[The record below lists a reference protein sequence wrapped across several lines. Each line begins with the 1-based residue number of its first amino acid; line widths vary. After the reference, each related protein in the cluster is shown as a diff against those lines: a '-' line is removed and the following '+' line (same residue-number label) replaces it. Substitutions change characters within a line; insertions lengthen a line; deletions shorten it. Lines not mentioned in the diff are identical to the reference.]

1 MRFGP
6 VKIGEAEGAILA
18 HSLKAGKATFRK
30 GRRLSPADLA
40 ALAEAG
46 VTEVIAAV
54 LEADD
59 VHEDEAAAK
68 LAQAICGSGLET
80 TPAFTGRSN
89 LKASAPGLLVLD
101 GARLDALNE
110 IDEAITIATVPAFA
124 PLEAGQMVATVKII
138 PFAVPQAAL
147 ESALAVAGEGEP
159 LLRLAPFRARRAGLV
174 QTHLPGMKESLLEKA
189 RSALDARLARL
200 GSPPAEE
207 RRVAHRAE
215 AVSAALKELDAE
227 GCDLLLVS
235 GASAVVDRRD
245 VVPAGIVAAGG
256 AIDHFGMPVDP
267 GNLLL
272 LGHIG
277 ATPAIGLPGC
287 ARSPKENGFDWVLAR
302 LLADLPVTRREVM
315 RMGGGGL
322 LTEIGSRPLPRA
334 EAVKR
339 AEAPLRQVA
348 PKIAALLLAAGQSR
362 RMGAVNKLLAVV
374 GGEPMVVRAGRALLA
389 SQARPVVAVTGHEAE
404 RVAHALARLEMA
416 TVHNPD
422 YAAGLA
428 TSLKAGL
435 AALREEID
443 GVIVCLADMP
453 TVGAE
458 VLDRLITAFNPLQGR
473 AICVP
478 TWQGKRGNPVLFARR
493 FFPELMSV
501 SGDLGGRGVI
511 GQNQELV
518 AEVPMPDA
526 AVLVDI
532 DTPAALAAANAE
544 SERRA

>member
-1 MRFGP
+1 MHFGP
-6 VKIGEAEGAILA
+6 VKIDEAEGAILA

-54 LEADD
+54 LEAGD

-68 LAQAICGSGLET
+68 LAQAICGSGLLT

-89 LKASAPGLLVLD
+89 LKASAPGLLVPD

-110 IDEAITIATVPAFA
+110 IDESITVATVPALA

-138 PFAVPQAAL
+138 PFAAPQVAL
-147 ESALAVAGEGEP
+147 DKALAVASGEAA
-159 LLRLAPFRARRAGLV
+159 LLRLAPFRARRTGLV
-174 QTHLPGMKESLLEKA
+174 QTRLPGMKESLLEKTS
-189 RSALDARLARL
+189 SALDARLARL

-215 AVSAALKELDAE
+215 AVSGALKELAAE

-277 ATPAIGLPGC
+277 TTPAIGLPGC
-287 ARSPKENGFDWVLAR
+287 ARSPNENGFDWVLAR

-339 AEAPLRQVA
+339 ADPTARQAA
-348 PKIAALLLAAGQSR
+348 PKVAALLL
-362 RMGAVNKLLAVV
+362 
-374 GGEPMVVRAGRALLA
+374 
-389 SQARPVVAVTGHEAE
+389 
-404 RVAHALARLEMA
+404 
-416 TVHNPD
+416 
-422 YAAGLA
+422 
-428 TSLKAGL
+428 
-435 AALREEID
+435 
-443 GVIVCLADMP
+443 
-453 TVGAE
+453 
-458 VLDRLITAFNPLQGR
+458 
-473 AICVP
+473 
-478 TWQGKRGNPVLFARR
+478 
-493 FFPELMSV
+493 
-501 SGDLGGRGVI
+501 
-511 GQNQELV
+511 
-518 AEVPMPDA
+518 
-526 AVLVDI
+526 
-532 DTPAALAAANAE
+532 
-544 SERRA
+544 